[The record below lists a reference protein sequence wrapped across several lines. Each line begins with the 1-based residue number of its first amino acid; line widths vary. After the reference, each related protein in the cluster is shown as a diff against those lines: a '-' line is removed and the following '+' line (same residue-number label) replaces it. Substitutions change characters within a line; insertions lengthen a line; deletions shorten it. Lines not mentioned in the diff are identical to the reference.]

1 MSLPVHKP
9 LRYLAVC
16 SMMLL
21 VAASPGCG
29 SGSQT
34 GERADAAT
42 WNTDTTATG
51 RHGGRLVIGVQQ
63 EPERLSEILNATATT
78 NLVCNLIFSKFVKY
92 DDQLNLLPDLIDAI
106 PTLDNGGV
114 SPDHLIYTYG
124 LREDAAW
131 HDGEPVTSADVRFT
145 YEIIMNP
152 DVAVES
158 REGWDVIESIE
169 TPDPRTV
176 VFHLKRPYPDFVSE
190 TFLDEA
196 ILPRHLLAGVK
207 PAEFH
212 LAGYHRAP
220 IGSGPFVFKEWVPGS
235 HIALTRNPNHY
246 GEGPSLDEIF
256 VKFVPDENSLL
267 VQLKTGEIDLY
278 DNANLTFLEE
288 ARRVPNIVVYA
299 TPTMMYEHLDLN
311 TENPI
316 LQDRRV
322 RRALAYATDREE
334 IATQVYR
341 GVMQV
346 APLDEHPSSKYFNP
360 AAASAMRHDPL
371 EARRLLRDAGW
382 IDRNGDG
389 ILEKDGRD
397 LTLTITA
404 TAGNPDRENA
414 ELVLQRQYRD
424 VGIDLRIKNYNATA
438 LYGSY
443 EDGGILKRGKFDIA
457 MYAWLSSPE
466 PATKTTLYGIDNIPP
481 HGQNHPRIRHAQ
493 LSELLDRG
501 ASEVDVETRVKLY
514 HRVADILVQEMPV
527 IPLFWYTTIDLC
539 DATLRNYKPNP
550 TQSSDTWNANTWYL
564 SRGTPELSAV
574 P

>member
-1 MSLPVHKP
+1 MGLPGRNC

-16 SMMLL
+16 VMAMLL
-21 VAASPGCG
+21 AAALGCG
-29 SGSQT
+29 SGGQT
-34 GERADAAT
+34 GERADGVTAGADTPLAA
-42 WNTDTTATG
+42 

-92 DDQLNLLPDLIDAI
+92 DDQLNLLPDLIETI
-106 PTLDNGGV
+106 PTSDNGGV
-114 SPDHLIYTYG
+114 SADHLTYTYR
-124 LREDAAW
+124 LRADATW
-131 HDGEPVTSADVRFT
+131 HDGMPVTSADVRFT
-145 YEIIMNP
+145 YETIMHP
-152 DVAVES
+152 KIAVES

-169 TPDPRTV
+169 TPDARTV
-176 VFHLKRPYPDFVSE
+176 VFHLKQPYPDFVSE

-196 ILPRHLLAGVK
+196 VLPSHLLTGVE

-212 LAGYHRAP
+212 LADYHRAP
-220 IGSGPFVFKEWVPGS
+220 TGSGPFVFKEWVPGS
-235 HIALTRNPNHY
+235 HIVVTRNDAYY
-246 GEGPSLDEIF
+246 GEGPYLDEII

-278 DNANLTFLEE
+278 DNANLTFLAD
-288 ARRVPNIVVYA
+288 ARSIPNIEIYE

-322 RRALAYATDREE
+322 RRALAFATDSEE
-334 IATQVYR
+334 ISTQVYH

-346 APLDEHPSSKYFNP
+346 APLDEHPSSKYFNAG
-360 AAASAMRHDPL
+360 AATAMRHDPL
-371 EARRLLRDAGW
+371 SARRLLRDAGW
-382 IDRNGDG
+382 VDHDGDG
-389 ILEKDGRD
+389 IREKDGRD

-404 TAGNPDRENA
+404 TAGNPDRENT

-424 VGIDLRIKNYNATA
+424 VGVDLRIKNYNATA

-443 EDGGILKRGKFDIA
+443 EDGGILKRGQFDIA

-466 PATKTTLYGIDNIPP
+466 PATKATLYGIDNIPP

-501 ASEVDVETRVKLY
+501 ASEVDVETRIKLY

-527 IPLFWYTTIDLC
+527 IPLFWYTMVDLC
-539 DATLRNYKPNP
+539 NAKLRNYRPNP

-564 SRGTPELSAV
+564 APAGAELSSR
-574 P
+574 

>member
-1 MSLPVHKP
+1 MA
-9 LRYLAVC
+9 LAAT
-16 SMMLL
+16 L
-21 VAASPGCG
+21 GCG
-29 SGSQT
+29 SGDQT
-34 GERADAAT
+34 GERADVVTTGNDTQLAT
-42 WNTDTTATG
+42 
-51 RHGGRLVIGVQQ
+51 RPGGRLVIGVQQ

-92 DDQLNLLPDLIDAI
+92 DDQLNLLPDLIEAI

-114 SPDHLIYTYG
+114 SSDHLTYTYR
-124 LREDAAW
+124 LRENAAW

-145 YEIIMNP
+145 YEIIMDP

-158 REGWDVIESIE
+158 REGWDVIETIE

-196 ILPRHLLAGVK
+196 VLPSHLLAGVK

-220 IGSGPFVFKEWVPGS
+220 VGSGPFVFEEWVSGS
-235 HIALTRNPNHY
+235 HIALTRSPNYY
-246 GEGPSLDEIF
+246 GEGPSLDDIF
-256 VKFVPDENSLL
+256 VKFIPDENSLL
-267 VQLKTGEIDLY
+267 VQLKTGEIGLY

-288 ARRVPNIVVYA
+288 ARRVPNIEVYV

-322 RRALAYATDREE
+322 RRALAYATDSEE
-334 IATQVYR
+334 ITTQVYR

-346 APLDEHPSSKYFNP
+346 APLDEHPSSKYFN
-360 AAASAMRHDPL
+360 AGAASAMRHDAL

-382 IDRNGDG
+382 IDHDGDG
-389 ILEKDGRD
+389 IREKDGRD

-404 TAGNPDRENA
+404 TAGNTDRENT

-424 VGIDLRIKNYNATA
+424 VGIDLQIKNYNATA

-493 LSELLDRG
+493 LTELLDRG
-501 ASEVDVETRVKLY
+501 ASEVDVNIRVKLY

-527 IPLFWYTTIDLC
+527 IPLFWYTTVDLC

-550 TQSSDTWNANTWYL
+550 TQSSDTWNANTWHLAPPDGKL
-564 SRGTPELSAV
+564 SSR
-574 P
+574 